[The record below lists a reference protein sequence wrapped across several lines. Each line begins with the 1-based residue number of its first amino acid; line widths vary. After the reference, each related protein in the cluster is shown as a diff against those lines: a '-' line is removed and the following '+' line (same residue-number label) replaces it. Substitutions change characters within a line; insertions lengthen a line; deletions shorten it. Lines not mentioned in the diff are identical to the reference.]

1 MTAGGDVLDIKG
13 NDDHDVCLKLHFS
26 NESKGFK
33 PKQKMDLFWAPRTF
47 KK

>member
-26 NESKGFK
+26 NERKGVKSKWIFLD
-33 PKQKMDLFWAPRTF
+33 PWNF
-47 KK
+47 